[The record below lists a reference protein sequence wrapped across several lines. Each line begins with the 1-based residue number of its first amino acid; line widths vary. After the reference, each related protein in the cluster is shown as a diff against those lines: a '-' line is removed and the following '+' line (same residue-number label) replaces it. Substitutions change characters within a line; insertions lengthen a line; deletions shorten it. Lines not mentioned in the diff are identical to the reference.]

1 MNYKRVYKIHHEVF
15 ETFVLSA
22 VEGHFCKYICLHGD
36 FICNP
41 LQFPHQRLVKA
52 GKEQRMRFDNKVAII
67 TGGTSGIGLAT
78 AQLLS
83 HEDARV
89 VLMARNQSRGQ
100 AAVDQIAA
108 TGGQAI
114 FVPGDVGLAVD
125 CQRCV
130 AVETYGRLDIL
141 FNNAG
146 VIYVNRNLVETSEE
160 EWDATLGSNLK
171 SIFLMSKF
179 AIPRIAESGGGSIV
193 NNASIFGLVGGS
205 GVAAYCAAKGGVI
218 TLTKAMAIDH
228 ASQNI
233 RVNCIC
239 PGSVDTPLLENEMK
253 DLGGVEAQLPKFA
266 ARHPLNRIASPDEI
280 ARAVAYLAS
289 EDASF
294 VTGIALPVDGGRSAW

>member
-1 MNYKRVYKIHHEVF
+1 LNYKRVSKIHHFVF
-15 ETFVLSA
+15 IS
-22 VEGHFCKYICLHGD
+22 
-36 FICNP
+36 NP
-41 LQFPHQRLVKA
+41 LQFSHQRLFKA

-83 HEDARV
+83 QEGARV
-89 VLMARNQSRGQ
+89 VLIARNQSRGQ
-100 AAVDQIAA
+100 AVVEQIFAA
-108 TGGQAI
+108 GGQAI

-130 AVETYGRLDIL
+130 ATAIETFGRLDIL

-171 SIFLMSKF
+171 SIFLMSKY
-179 AIPRIAESGGGSIV
+179 AIPHIAEAGGGSIV

-218 TLTKAMAIDH
+218 NLTRAMAIDH

-253 DLGGVEAQLPKFA
+253 DLGGIEAQLPKFA
-266 ARHPLNRIASPDEI
+266 ARHPLNRIASPQEI
-280 ARAVAYLAS
+280 AQAVAYLAS
-289 EDASF
+289 DDASF